1 MNAGLPLFGR
11 LSHECG
17 VRFGRSGLAVP
28 SRQERFLRASARV
41 EIWYGHVFDA
51 DYTTSTNVRVDQ
63 ASTDSL
69 VGRAGFRLGPQC
81 PNNRGSAF
89 LKASVLHDWE
99 GEADFRFSKG
109 GAVSRTL
116 TEDLGGTRSSTG
128 WAPTSTRAARSISGL
143 SSNAATAAKSI
154 PTTAPRSACAARGSK
169 AAAPQRGGYPRCGPP
184 KEKLRG
190 RFPSSAEQPS
200 SFPTSIRRFGREPSL
215 IGVPSVR

>member
-69 VGRAGFRLGPQC
+69 VGRAGFRLGLQC

-116 TEDLGGTRSSTG
+116 TEDLGGTWYEYGLGADFNASSTLHF
-128 WAPTSTRAARSISGL
+128 WAELERGDGGEVDTDYRATVGMR
-143 SSNAATAAKSI
+143 
-154 PTTAPRSACAARGSK
+154 CAW
-169 AAAPQRGGYPRCGPP
+169 
-184 KEKLRG
+184 
-190 RFPSSAEQPS
+190 
-200 SFPTSIRRFGREPSL
+200 
-215 IGVPSVR
+215 